1 MELKVGFIIACL
13 ILGIV
18 FIINSYLSIYHI
30 DAVGFKKG
38 NSNVKCVY
46 DVGHEYL
53 PDLQLK
59 TKTYDE
65 IFTYIR
71 HFVAGLPIVIALY
84 SLSWGNKTNLI
95 IDLVILYTIR
105 MIANNLTV
113 LPSIRPCEKD
123 DSTKMRIGGCC
134 DLMFSGHTLSCL
146 IASLYIIYYV
156 NDNYTTLLLLFNLTN
171 QFLILSSRRHYTD
184 DVFLAWFVVLTI
196 FFLRTNEPRK
206 VMTLFFNQIINFNP
220 EKIMTFLFKQVKR
233 IF

>member
-30 DAVGFKKG
+30 DAVAFKEG
-38 NSNVKCVY
+38 NSNIKCIY

-53 PDLQLK
+53 PDLQLQN
-59 TKTYDE
+59 KTYNE
-65 IFTYIR
+65 IFTNIR
-71 HFVAGLPIVIALY
+71 HFIAGLPIVIALL
-84 SLSWGNKTNLI
+84 SLSWTNKTNLI
-95 IDLVILYTIR
+95 IDMVILYIIR

-113 LPSIRPCEKD
+113 LPSIRPCKRD
-123 DSTKMRIGGCC
+123 DSTKFRIGGCA
-134 DLMFSGHTLSCL
+134 DLMFSGHTLACL
-146 IASLYIIYYV
+146 IGSLYIIYYV
-156 NDNYTTLLLLFNLTN
+156 NDNYTTLLLLFNLIN

-196 FFLRTNEPRK
+196 FFLRTNEPCK
-206 VMTLFFNQIINFNP
+206 VMKLLFNQIINFNP